1 MKARH
6 PEKINNPVN
15 PIKKK
20 PEWIKTKII
29 NSKAY
34 FTTKQIVNKMI
45 AVSRNGSKRILNFR
59 LEIASDSGGLI
70 SEISV

>member
-34 FTTKQIVNKMI
+34 FTTKQIVNKKKLYTVCQEESCPNI
-45 AVSRNGSKRILNFR
+45 
-59 LEIASDSGGLI
+59 SGRYLYPVL
-70 SEISV
+70 SLL